1 MQNFKKNLGFN
12 LALIA
17 MAALFVGLSAF
28 AFVCYRANA
37 ESTRTLAA
45 SRKAQDTLL
54 RGHVFA
60 PGSANVSLND
70 KNVAAAAEDVKEME
84 AHVASLRAAIA
95 GNPELAIKGK
105 ASANSAEM
113 SALLRESVDGWRK
126 LATDQGIKLQANEPT
141 AFGFHRY
148 IHNQGT
154 SPKREF
160 QKVDQQRQIIDFIVR
175 QLVESR
181 PPNSPLL
188 IESVDREPIETFVLI
203 PEGKPGAG
211 TYGPSEDAAAR
222 NEIDEFTPVRT
233 YDHPNLVDSL
243 SFRVR
248 FSGYTPTLRTF
259 VNKIRNSGRPLAIT
273 TIDVSLASKEVEKLL
288 SGPASAVGA
297 PANGAPAAAAP
308 ALQGGFFGAE
318 EPAAPAN
325 TNGNG
330 AKPAT
335 SLEDKRVLVVP
346 RKVSSFVV
354 QIDYL
359 SIPEEK
365 PAAASEGEPKK

>member
-17 MAALFVGLSAF
+17 IAGLFVAGCVMAYLAYRGSSDSALKLERARKEQAALLSGH
-28 AFVCYRANA
+28 AFVPG
-37 ESTRTLAA
+37 AA
-45 SRKAQDTLL
+45 
-54 RGHVFA
+54 
-60 PGSANVSLND
+60 PVSLND
-70 KNVAAAAEDVKEME
+70 KNVEAAAADVKDLEG
-84 AHVASLRAAIA
+84 HLASLRAAVA
-95 GNPELAIKGK
+95 GNPDLAIKGK
-105 ASANSAEM
+105 ASANSAEL

-126 LATDQGIKLQANEPT
+126 LASDQGIKLTPNDPT

-154 SPKREF
+154 SPKRDF

-181 PPNSPLL
+181 PAGSPLL
-188 IESVDREPIETFVLI
+188 IESVDREPVETFVLV

-211 TYGPSEDAAAR
+211 TYVPDTDGSR
-222 NEIDEFTPVRT
+222 NEVDEFVPTRT
-233 YDHPNLVDSL
+233 FDRPGLVESL

-248 FSGYTPTLRTF
+248 FVGYTPTLRTF
-259 VNKIRNSGRPLAIT
+259 VNKIRNSGRPVAIT
-273 TIDVSLASKEVEKLL
+273 TIDVGLAPKELDKLL
-288 SGPASAVGA
+288 STPA
-297 PANGAPAAAAP
+297 PAAAVPGAAPAAAAP
-308 ALQGGFFGAE
+308 ALLGGFFGAE

-325 TNGNG
+325 G
-330 AKPAT
+330 AKPAGPQA
-335 SLEDKRVLVVP
+335 DQRVLVVP
-346 RKVSSFVV
+346 RKLSSFVV

-365 PAAASEGEPKK
+365 PAAGADGEPKK